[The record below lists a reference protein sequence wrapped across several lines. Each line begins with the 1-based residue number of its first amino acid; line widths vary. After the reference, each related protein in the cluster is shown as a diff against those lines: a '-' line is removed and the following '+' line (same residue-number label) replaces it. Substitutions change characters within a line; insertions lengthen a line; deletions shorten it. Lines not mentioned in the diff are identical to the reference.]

1 VLAYSGVLAVEKI
14 IKSNAAFNGANYLLL
29 ALNVWF
35 FFDVLAKITV
45 MGFYRHKNA
54 YFKDIFNI
62 FDGFI
67 VIIG

>member
-1 VLAYSGVLAVEKI
+1 
-14 IKSNAAFNGANYLLL
+14 L

-35 FFDVLAKITV
+35 VFDVLAKITV
-45 MGFYRHKNA
+45 MGFYMHKHA

-67 VIIG
+67 AIIG